1 VERGYN
7 LGLWLVKTLWSAGY
21 KVQTHYHSVP
31 VFVVTHS
38 DSWYYKKESPS
49 QVSCAGSYLDDPS
62 PSIRTLLVSE
72 DNTKDTEGEVPIC
85 ECNVDID
92 EGGST
97 PGIVDA
103 KLVLQIY

>member
-1 VERGYN
+1 
-7 LGLWLVKTLWSAGY
+7 LVKTLWSAGY

-72 DNTKDTEGEVPIC
+72 DNTKDTEVVVSIC
-85 ECNVDID
+85 ECNVNID
-92 EGGST
+92 GGGSS
-97 PGIVDA
+97 PFIVDA
-103 KLVLQIY
+103 KLVLQTYPEGC